1 MSMSER
7 PVGQL
12 VAAGFGALALV
23 TLAGVAPFVATG
35 AVRRF
40 GVPFNPTETDRVRAL
55 LRRLPMASV
64 ANPRKL
70 VDLGAGDGRIVVAA
84 AARRNFHAVG
94 YEFNPWL
101 VLYARLASLA
111 AGVGS
116 LRLHHPSRRAG
127 RADFVCGDM
136 FSAHRCA
143 ATTTAPVGNHS
154 RPEQQQQAIRS
165 LQ

>member
-1 MSMSER
+1 MSGR

-64 ANPRKL
+64 ANPRQL

-101 VLYARLASLA
+101 VLCARLASLA

-116 LRLHHPSRRAG
+116 LRLRHAPLPARWE
-127 RADFVCGDM
+127 RADFC
-136 FSAHRCA
+136 
-143 ATTTAPVGNHS
+143 
-154 RPEQQQQAIRS
+154 
-165 LQ
+165 LW